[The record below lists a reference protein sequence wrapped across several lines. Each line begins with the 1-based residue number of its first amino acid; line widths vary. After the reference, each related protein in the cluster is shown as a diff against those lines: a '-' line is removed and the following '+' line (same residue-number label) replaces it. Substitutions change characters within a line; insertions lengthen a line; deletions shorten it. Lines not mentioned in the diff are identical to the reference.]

1 MTDRERKIA
10 RTKKRPKCAI
20 SYLIWIESLHMT
32 PRRPY
37 WCSKTMKRQSCWC
50 SMLISCGSWTLF
62 LGKRIFF
69 PINLH
74 KCYPPE
80 WKRSIRGQRE
90 WMDRENGFLHVG
102 FVHCC
107 FWLQLHSSM
116 IFSWLAKIYY
126 INVLFLEKFWV
137 YHFNEITTRNRRNL
151 SPCFYSQATK
161 TNCKTDWK
169 THRNT
174 NHKINNR

>member
-116 IFSWLAKIYY
+116 IFSWLAKTLYKCVISWK
-126 INVLFLEKFWV
+126 ILGLSFQWNNHSESSKFVSLFLQSSHQDQLQDRLEDPQE
-137 YHFNEITTRNRRNL
+137 HQ
-151 SPCFYSQATK
+151 P
-161 TNCKTDWK
+161 
-169 THRNT
+169 
-174 NHKINNR
+174 